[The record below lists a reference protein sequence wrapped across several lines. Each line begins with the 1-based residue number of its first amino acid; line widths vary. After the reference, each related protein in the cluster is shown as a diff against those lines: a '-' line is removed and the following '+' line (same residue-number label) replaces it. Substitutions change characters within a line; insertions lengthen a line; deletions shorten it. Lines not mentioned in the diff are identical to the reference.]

1 MFRRV
6 RFECGA
12 CGEGFVDWHDE
23 EWERTPVFC
32 VNCGEP
38 IAAGAPVD
46 ADAIADHGSE
56 RAARQADSAL
66 GVLKGSG
73 DGFRDT
79 LRGLRVA
86 GSSSAPP
93 GAERESSGG
102 TAQATRST
110 TPGPFAKAN
119 STAPRPSVAARS
131 SWATRR
137 RRFAPLGTLL
147 LGFAAGIPLT
157 LLGEEPVA
165 RLLHPKQHAQAE
177 LARQLAAISSAIDD
191 DKLEQARQLLES
203 TARVAA
209 PTDTRVATLR
219 ARLALGLIL
228 ENRPSEARRE
238 LVAVWQLPPVH
249 PAADELQHVYDT
261 LFTAKPSAA
270 ASPAT
275 PLPSTAPPPP
285 KPVVTKRELLD
296 FAHDRQRRSLLDD
309 AQRLYEAVLRTHP
322 TDAEARCG
330 LAEVQL
336 LRGSVADA
344 AALFGRALQSNGN
357 YIPAWVGLGDIDWL
371 GGRPER
377 AACRYQAVIARFP
390 NGSYPPYIA
399 QRVARVASSGV
410 NPPEAR
416 SDVTAPDACGD

>member
-23 EWERTPVFC
+23 EWERAPVFC

-46 ADAIADHGSE
+46 TDAIADQGSAP
-56 RAARQADSAL
+56 AARQADSAL
-66 GVLKGSG
+66 GVLKGNG

-86 GSSSAPP
+86 AANAPP
-93 GAERESSGG
+93 GAEREPSGG
-102 TAQATRST
+102 AAEATRST

-119 STAPRPSVAARS
+119 STAPRASVAASS
-131 SWATRR
+131 SWAARR
-137 RRFAPLGTLL
+137 RRLAPMGALL

-157 LLGEEPVA
+157 LLAEEPVA
-165 RLLHPKQHAQAE
+165 RLLHPKQQAQAE
-177 LARQLAAISSAIDD
+177 LNRQLGAISSAIDD
-191 DKLEQARQLLES
+191 DNLGYARQLLER

-209 PTDTRVATLR
+209 PGDARVATLR
-219 ARLALGLIL
+219 ARLTLGLIL
-228 ENRPSEARRE
+228 ENRPGEARRE
-238 LVAVWQLPPVH
+238 LAAVQKLPPVH
-249 PAADELQHVYDT
+249 PAADELQHVYDC
-261 LFTAKPSAA
+261 LYTAKPSAA
-270 ASPAT
+270 ASPAIVSA
-275 PLPSTAPPPP
+275 STAATPP

-322 TDAEARCG
+322 ADAEARCG
-330 LAEVQL
+330 LAEIQL

-344 AALFGRALQSNGN
+344 AALFDRALQSNGN

-416 SDVTAPDACGD
+416 SDVSAPDACGN